1 MNPAKYWAGVQNNSL
16 LISHCYWREDTK
28 YIGYEILNPVLFPY
42 SIPIKISYLQNIN
55 PLIIQNSLGRGLE
68 ILWRDILNPRWFSL
82 VIGEGV
88 QKLWSR
94 YPEYWS
100 LLPFL
105 IPIERRFKILQL
117 QNIVPLLFPIPIV
130 EDRVSKNYGL
140 DILTPTSTHFQFP
153 LEKGFKTLLPWYIKP
168 PPTSYFH
175 LRGGSNYYACKILN
189 PLLIPI
195 LFG

>member
-140 DILTPTSTHFQFP
+140 DILTPPPSTHFNSW
-153 LEKGFKTLLPWYIKP
+153 KRGSKH
-168 PPTSYFH
+168 YFH
-175 LRGGSNYYACKILN
+175 DILN
-189 PLLIPI
+189 PLLLPI
-195 LFG
+195 SSWEEVQNIMPAKYWTPS